1 MSRGIAGIDERTR
14 GLAQRWFDIV
24 DWRLAYVGS
33 DQSGVSH
40 IIEGHSK
47 KLEGEVRRQHPS
59 RVWVERQ
66 ERKSQAK
73 EPERTTTT
81 HECTSHLLQLVG
93 GLRQEV
99 TRATTEIDWRAAN
112 PAGTDRLPP
121 GWGPVWID
129 KWCSELEGIP
139 AQHLRTLV
147 NFLRE
152 MEIRCA
158 RCQVRNVGTCRK
170 CHIGRCTH
178 VNKQRIN
185 VRYATFRQNPRPI

>member
-1 MSRGIAGIDERTR
+1 MLSRGIAGIDERAR
-14 GLAQRWFDIV
+14 GLAQRWFDMV
-24 DWRLAYVGS
+24 DWKHTHWRSANVGS
-33 DQSGVSH
+33 AQSGVSRS
-40 IIEGHSK
+40 IEGHTK
-47 KLEGEVRRQHPS
+47 KLESEVHRQHPA

-93 GLRQEV
+93 GFRQEV
-99 TRATTEIDWRAAN
+99 TRATTEIDWRAAD

-129 KWCSELEGIP
+129 KWCSELEGTP
-139 AQHLRTLV
+139 AQHLRALV

-152 MEIRCA
+152 MEIRCEQ
-158 RCQVRNVGTCRK
+158 CQVRHVGTCRK
-170 CHIGRCTH
+170 CHIGWCTQCQQAEEKCE
-178 VNKQRIN
+178 V
-185 VRYATFRQNPRPI
+185 